1 MAEIFLDSYFTK
13 FYKDLGIG
21 NNLSLAIFESR
32 IESKHHFAHTELR
45 SYFNINPIPMA
56 LVHFCTSPPV

>member
-45 SYFNINPIPMA
+45 SYFNIK
-56 LVHFCTSPPV
+56 VPVGYQ